1 MVEALTLSQSELL
14 QSGSLQHSAHSQ
26 YEVHLS
32 HVARFGAES
41 AKIFNPRVS
50 VGKGTSQSQLSHL
63 RSPFIFLGPGL
74 RGRGKSMS
82 RSQAFE
88 ADV

>member
-1 MVEALTLSQSELL
+1 MGSILFNFPFARNTPFSGFSKGTMVEALTLSQSELL

-41 AKIFNPRVS
+41 ATIFHPRRVS
-50 VGKGTSQSQLSHL
+50 VGKGTVVNHS
-63 RSPFIFLGPGL
+63 
-74 RGRGKSMS
+74 
-82 RSQAFE
+82 
-88 ADV
+88 